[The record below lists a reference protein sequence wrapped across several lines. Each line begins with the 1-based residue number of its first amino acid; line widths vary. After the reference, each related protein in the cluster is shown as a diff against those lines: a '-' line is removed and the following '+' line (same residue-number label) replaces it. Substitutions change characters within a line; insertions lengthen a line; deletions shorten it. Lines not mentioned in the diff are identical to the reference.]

1 MNKETSLHGFTV
13 MEGYVGYL
21 LLDISQLQT
30 VFQYQQKHQLKTL
43 PLLRHAA
50 TTNPPAIS
58 KSVNL
63 YPTCTHPVKAD

>member
-21 LLDISQLQT
+21 HLDINQLQT
-30 VFQYQQKHQLKTL
+30 VRQCPKKQQHKT
-43 PLLRHAA
+43 PRLLRLYAG
-50 TTNPPAIS
+50 TNPQAIC

-63 YPTCTHPVKAD
+63 YPPH